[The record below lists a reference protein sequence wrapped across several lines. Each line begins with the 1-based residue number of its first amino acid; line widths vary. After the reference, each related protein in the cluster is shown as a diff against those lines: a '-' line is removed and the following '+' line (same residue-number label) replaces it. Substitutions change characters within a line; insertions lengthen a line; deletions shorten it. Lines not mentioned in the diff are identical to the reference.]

1 MTILH
6 CQYFIK
12 PLIKCILGREESDSD
27 YMFVA
32 KFGEYRLARMFAT
45 LTLDNV

>member
-12 PLIKCILGREESDSD
+12 SLIKCILGREKSDSD

-32 KFGEYRLARMFAT
+32 KFGEYWRPAENALNINT
-45 LTLDNV
+45 W